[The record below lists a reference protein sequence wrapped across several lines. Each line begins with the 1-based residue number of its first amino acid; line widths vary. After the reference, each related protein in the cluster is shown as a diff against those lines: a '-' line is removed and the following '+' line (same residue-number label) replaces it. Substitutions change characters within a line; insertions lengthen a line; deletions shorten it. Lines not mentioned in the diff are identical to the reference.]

1 MAYEEIMGEV
11 KAQFLPQ
18 KEKKYKCVQDLIDL
32 PDIMEGMYCLGD
44 GRYIKVAEVLA
55 TNFANKE
62 NAEQDAIISTF
73 AGWLKVAPTKCQIK
87 ITTRLAGENKFA
99 QKLMEKEA
107 NCDMKLKKA
116 LYRSI
121 IAYIKR
127 LSSNSATSIRYFLI
141 FEYEEQTILG
151 KKPNLKYISAQMNTV
166 VTQAQKYFSAMGNN
180 IVVKRDDDIFLGE
193 FLYELVNRHSSRKTT
208 FIQRVRRVLGDIIKI
223 GERAGV
229 NITKPTTEYVNLIA
243 PMGASLKTTPDA
255 FIADKTYHAYYYIP
269 SDGYPTEVQSG
280 WLTSK
285 FSGMLNVDIDIFFR
299 KINKAEFVKKVRSS
313 TKFTNLK
320 AASRTSNSKDAG
332 DIGDAMMAQ
341 DYVRSAMS
349 DSNNPQDPFYVV
361 TIFTVA
367 AETYEELMKKCDAL
381 EELALTNSVTLSK
394 MTHFEWLGFK
404 ATLPFNDIPNK
415 IYYKAR
421 RNILTDGLAG
431 FYPFTAFE
439 LNDEE
444 GIVIGV
450 NSENRSIITL
460 DPYNRAKYA
469 NGNIL
474 ILGGSGKGK
483 TYLMSLLA
491 ERTVLTGN
499 QVFII
504 SSEKVHEFKRLND
517 FLGGTFVKFAAAK
530 HANINLFDIRPE
542 SEAIEEIYGEDMVTS
557 YRTKKAKAITGWL
570 QLMFKNLDVDEMMAL
585 DRAVINMYEK
595 IGITDDNNSIYVDN
609 GKALDEKGQKI
620 LKEMP
625 IMEDLLEAL
634 IRVKNEG
641 GAISNRLLAV
651 IENFINGTY
660 ASFNQQTNVDLEKEI
675 LVFDISEMS
684 ETMEAATIHLVLDFV
699 FGKVKEDP
707 TKQATI
713 VIEEGWKYLSKGSSV
728 ESAKQVQEIFKIIR
742 GYGGN
747 VILATQELEDIMASE
762 YGKSVIDC
770 SSIKILLGVEEG
782 RGSTLVRGLNI
793 RPGEGKALESFNKGA
808 AILIAGKDHVPIQV
822 EASELE
828 HPLIDTNNIA
838 ASNAKLKSTID
849 RMLNMPLY

>member
-1 MAYEEIMGEV
+1 MGYETVIEEM
-11 KAQFLPQ
+11 KSQFLPQ
-18 KEKKYKCVQDLIDL
+18 KKKKYKCVQDLIEL
-32 PDIMEGMYCLGD
+32 PDIMEGMYCLND
-44 GRYIKVAEVLA
+44 GRYIKVVEVLA

-62 NAEQDAIISTF
+62 AAEQNAIISTF
-73 AGWLKVAPTKCQIK
+73 AGWLKISPVKCQIK

-99 QKLMEKEA
+99 KKLMEKEA
-107 NCDMKLKKA
+107 SCNMSLKRA

-127 LSSNSATSIRYFLI
+127 LSSKSATNIRYFLI
-141 FEYEEQTILG
+141 FEYEEQRLIG
-151 KKPNLKYISAQMNTV
+151 KKNNLKYISAQMNTV
-166 VTQAQKYFSAMGNN
+166 ITQAQKYFSAMGNI
-180 IVVKRDDDIFLGE
+180 IVNQKDDDIFLGE
-193 FLYELVNRHSSRKTT
+193 FLYELVNRNSSKSIT
-208 FIQRVRRVLGDIIKI
+208 FMQRARRVLNDIIKI
-223 GERAGV
+223 SKKGGNENAA
-229 NITKPTTEYVNLIA
+229 PTTEYVNLVA

-255 FIADKTYHAYYYIP
+255 FIADRTYHAYYYIP
-269 SDGYPTEVQSG
+269 SNGYPTEVQSG

-285 FSGMLNVDIDIFFR
+285 FAGILDVDIDIFFR
-299 KINKAEFVKKVRSS
+299 KMNKAEFVKKVRSS
-313 TKFTNLK
+313 AKFTNLK
-320 AASRTSNSKDAG
+320 ALSRTSNSKDAG
-332 DIGDAMMAQ
+332 EIGGAMASQ
-341 DYVRSAMS
+341 DYIRNAMS
-349 DSNNPQDPFYVV
+349 DANNPQDPFYVV

-367 AETYEELMKKCDAL
+367 AESYENLVQKCNAL
-381 EELALTNSVTLSK
+381 EELALTNSVELSK
-394 MTHFEWLGFK
+394 MTHYEWLGFK
-404 ATLPFNDIPNK
+404 ATLPFNDVPSK

-517 FLGGTFVKFAAAK
+517 FLDGTFVKFAAAK

-542 SEAIEEIYGEDMVTS
+542 SKMIEDIYGEDMVAS

-570 QLMFKNLDVDEMMAL
+570 QLLFRNLDVDEMVAL
-585 DRAVINMYEK
+585 DRAVINMYEE
-595 IGITDDNNSIYVDN
+595 IGITDDNESIYVDN
-609 GKALDEKGQKI
+609 GKKLDSNGKKI

-625 IMEDLLEAL
+625 IMENLLEAL
-634 IRVKNEG
+634 IRVKEDG
-641 GAISNRLLAV
+641 GAISNRLLTV

-660 ASFNQQTNVDLEKEI
+660 SSFNQQTNVDLEKEI

-684 ETMEAATIHLVLDFV
+684 ETMEAATIHLVLDFI

-770 SSIKILLGVEEG
+770 SAIKILLGVEEG
-782 RGSTLVRGLNI
+782 RGSSLVKGLNI
-793 RPGEGKALESFNKGA
+793 RPSEGKALESYNKGA

-838 ASNAKLKSTID
+838 ESNAKLETTID
-849 RMLNMPLY
+849 KMLKMQI